1 MELKPLKVSEL
12 NQYIKRLIISDPIL
26 YNIGV
31 EGEISNFKHHQNG
44 HMYFTI
50 KDEKSKL
57 RCIMF
62 DENSSGLDWTP
73 ENGVSVKANGYI
85 SIYDKEGTYQLYVK
99 KLRKKGIGELYEAL
113 QKLKIKLED
122 EGLFNEDIK
131 KPLPFLPKRVGVI
144 TSSTGAVV
152 RDIVTTIKRRMNST
166 DIFIYQATVQGE
178 NSEAS
183 IVKGIN
189 YFNKQNDVDVIIVA
203 RGGGSIEELWSFN
216 KEQIAREIYKSKI
229 PIISAVG
236 HETDF
241 TISDFVADR
250 RASTPSVA
258 GEIVVPSQIDLSFKM
273 QSLLDNLLDNHRQ
286 TLESKKTQLYD
297 LKRELDLNSPDRKLE
312 DYRNKLEFL
321 WENLKFQ
328 IIDKIEKDKN
338 NTDKLASRLNALS
351 PLSTLERG
359 FGLATNSR
367 GKTLNSIRDVEV
379 EEEISVTLRDGK
391 LQVKILD
398 IESKVK

>member
-62 DENSSGLDWTP
+62 NENSSSIDWIP
-73 ENGVSVKANGYI
+73 EDGVSVKANGYI

-99 KLRKKGIGELYEAL
+99 KLEKKGIGELYEAL
-113 QKLKIKLED
+113 QKLKLKLED
-122 EGLFNEDIK
+122 EGIFSEDAK
-131 KPLPFLPKRVGVI
+131 KSLPFLPKRVGVI

-152 RDIVTTIKRRMNST
+152 RDIVTTIKRRMDST

-178 NSEAS
+178 NAQAS
-183 IVKGIN
+183 ICKGID
-189 YFNKQNDVDVIIVA
+189 YFNKQKDVDVIIIA
-203 RGGGSIEELWSFN
+203 RGGGSIEELWAFN
-216 KEQIAREIYKSKI
+216 KEQIAREIYKSRM

-241 TISDFVADR
+241 TISDFVADI

-258 GEIVVPSQIDLSFKM
+258 GEIVVPSHGDLIFKLKTLISDLLYNQNKIIDSKVKQID
-273 QSLLDNLLDNHRQ
+273 
-286 TLESKKTQLYD
+286 D
-297 LKRELDLNSPDRKLE
+297 LKREINLHSPERKLE
-312 DYRNKLEFL
+312 EYKNKLEFL
-321 WENLKFQ
+321 WEDLRFQ
-328 IIDKIEKDKN
+328 ITQRIEEDKN
-338 NTDKLASRLNALS
+338 NMDKLASRLNALS

-359 FGLATNSR
+359 FSLATNSE
-367 GKTLNSIRDVEV
+367 GKTLNSIKDVTIDED
-379 EEEISVTLRDGK
+379 INMTLSDGK
-391 LQVKILD
+391 LKVKILD